1 MLDCK
6 RMVKLPKN
14 QSGQAPHSSGQALLL
29 VLLSMAVALTLV
41 LSVLSRTISDVKI
54 SSQDESSLRAFSAAE
69 AGIEQVLVVG
79 SSTGDVDIGDAKFS
93 ATVSDFAEG
102 EDTFVFPSSFV
113 SGEPAVVWFVS
124 HDLDG
129 DLTCSGNPCFKGSKI
144 KICWGDNTVAPIP
157 ALETSIIYL
166 NTAGN
171 YATARIARAVFDG
184 NPVRRASNYFVDPG
198 GDCTIGANTFKYST
212 TLNFS
217 SFTPSVPY
225 DTTNKLQF
233 MVLKLL
239 YNNTSHHIGVDV
251 TGSGSTL
258 PSQGQL
264 IESSGTSGDANRRV
278 EVFQGYGEL
287 PIAFYSAIYAKEGGL
302 TK

>member
-6 RMVKLPKN
+6 RMVKLPRN
-14 QSGQAPHSSGQALLL
+14 QSGQALLL

-41 LSVLSRTISDVKI
+41 LSVFSRTISDVKI

-69 AGIEQVLVVG
+69 AGVEQALVVG
-79 SSTGDVDIGDAKFS
+79 SSTGTVPIGDASFS
-93 ATVSDFAEG
+93 ANVSDFAEG
-102 EDTFVFPSSFV
+102 QETFVFPYPFV

-124 HDLDG
+124 HDLSG
-129 DLTCSGNPCFKGSKI
+129 NLTCSGKPCFRGSKI

-157 ALETSIIYL
+157 ALEASIIYL
-166 NTAGN
+166 DTAGT
-171 YATARIARAVFDG
+171 YSTARIARAVFDANAAG
-184 NPVRRASNYFVDPG
+184 RIPPNNFVNPG
-198 GDCTIGANTFKYST
+198 GSCEIGTNSFRYST

-217 SFTPSVPY
+217 SSLPPFFTPSVPY

-233 MVLKLL
+233 MILKLL

-251 TGSGSTL
+251 TGSNSTL
-258 PSQGQL
+258 PAQGQL
-264 IESSGTSGDANRRV
+264 IESSGTSGDTNRRI

-287 PIAFYSAIYAKEGGL
+287 PIAFYSAIYAKVGGL
-302 TK
+302 VK